1 MALKQIK
8 EIKKEVRTY
17 DEAEEAA
24 KELIVAAAD
33 QAKEKALEYAEF
45 AKRKI
50 DAGSE
55 IAKQK
60 LSEGRPLTHLLF
72 HYWITD
78 LLVCANLGA
87 IIAKKELIKGG
98 KVIRKKVKHLLA
110 NKDKAVQYP
119 LVNETVANSSQVIS
133 SNGDDSDSD
142 DVGNEENSAVC
153 NIS

>member
-45 AKRKI
+45 AKKKL

-60 LSEGRPLTHLLF
+60 LAEGA
-72 HYWITD
+72 
-78 LLVCANLGA
+78 V
-87 IIAKKELIKGG
+87 IAKKELLKGG
-98 KVIRKKVKHLLA
+98 KVIKKKVKHLLA
-110 NKDKAVQYP
+110 NKDKAIQYP
-119 LVNETVANSSQVIS
+119 LVNDGATSSLTRETAND
-133 SNGDDSDSD
+133 GEDSDSD
-142 DVGNEENSAVC
+142 DVGTEENSAVC
-153 NIS
+153 SIS